1 MNQYLHKYLVL
12 NQKLSIPDV
21 GNLIIEPNGA
31 QLDVNNGLLFAP
43 APALHFKQE
52 STAIADK
59 FFYDFLAQEMGV
71 DEVVAIRSFH
81 DYLYTLKS
89 ALNTPQGA
97 HLSGIGQLRKEN
109 NGYILFSPEKNLNE
123 LMPQVK
129 LSPAYQLPQKE
140 VAPLPDDDDA
150 HRELTE
156 QEEED
161 IRELLGQESQEGKAD
176 YWWVYAII
184 LLLIGVGALLF
195 YYV

>member
-21 GNLIIEPNGA
+21 GNLTIEPNGA

-43 APALHFKQE
+43 APALRFKQKPT
-52 STAIADK
+52 TAADK

-89 ALNTPQGA
+89 TLNTPQGT
-97 HLSGIGQLRKEN
+97 HIPGIGHLRKEN
-109 NGYILFSPEKNLNE
+109 NGYILFSPEKTLNE

-129 LSPAYQLPQKE
+129 LNPSYQLPKKE
-140 VAPLPDDDDA
+140 AAALPEEEEE
-150 HRELTE
+150 RELTE

-184 LLLIGVGALLF
+184 LLLIGIGALLF

>member
-21 GNLIIEPNGA
+21 GNLIIEPHGA

-52 STAIADK
+52 PTATADK

-81 DYLYTLKS
+81 DYLYTVKS

-109 NGYILFSPEKNLNE
+109 NGYILFTPETTLNE

-184 LLLIGVGALLF
+184 LLLIGIGALLF